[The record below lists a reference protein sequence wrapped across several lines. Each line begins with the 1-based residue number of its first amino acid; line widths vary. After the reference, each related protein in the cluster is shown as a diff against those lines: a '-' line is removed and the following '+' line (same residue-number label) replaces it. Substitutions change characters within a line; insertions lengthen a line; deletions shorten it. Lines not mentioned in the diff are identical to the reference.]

1 MDAMVNEMSKAYEE
15 LVAAAK
21 AAAEA
26 EEQPAGG
33 ENTAAAKDAASE
45 ALRQRL
51 DLFHA
56 ACDNAEGLVDSIRR
70 RYVGF
75 VDGDNGSSAASSSSS
90 SSSSSPP
97 SSVSPCATLA
107 LPDDAIRR
115 ILLYLPSA
123 ASAARASLVS
133 RCWRNAWAT
142 LPELRFH
149 DVTDLARVS
158 AALRLRVAP
167 VHLLHIESNDPA
179 PEKIAAVLDLAAPR
193 LEGKL
198 RFDIITPA
206 GRNSAAGTA
215 FQIPCFDKATEI
227 TINLPDHLGIRLPPA
242 GVFAKLTVLRLSHFR
257 LDRQNQR
264 DLGGAVSSEGCPSLQ
279 QLFLSKSH
287 VSSDLA
293 IRSES
298 LLCVRLL
305 DLQGLERLK
314 VVAPMLKEL
323 GVFRC
328 FNVTLPIADISAP
341 AVEDLQWIGVFDRLL
356 VQFGVMPRLW
366 RLAVWGLLYIPSTI
380 QHLQSLSLLKHFV
393 AARHVHLTLVYPP
406 GMVNYVLLVKAVK
419 MLPAVEIFSLI
430 LRIRRHAFG
439 PCLFHLLKMCT
450 GIRELNLDFDDRDR
464 IKAEQIPCSYG
475 CTCHEPHDWETM
487 DIRLNFLQKVEI
499 NNMSGAD
506 CKIFFVNRL
515 LRWVPMLKTIT
526 LTFDHSVPVSKEVCK
541 ELLSFCSPGICMEI
555 YLHCNGDK
563 VKYSGVNL
571 NRPA

>member
-179 PEKIAAVLDLAAPR
+179 PEKIAA
-193 LEGKL
+193 
-198 RFDIITPA
+198 
-206 GRNSAAGTA
+206 
-215 FQIPCFDKATEI
+215 
-227 TINLPDHLGIRLPPA
+227 A

-526 LTFDHSVPVSKEVCK
+526 LTFDHSVPVSKEVLPNINRLINFRQAKGFLMTSEMATRC
-541 ELLSFCSPGICMEI
+541 LLFPADQASRAHSCFLPTLNSGII
-555 YLHCNGDK
+555 
-563 VKYSGVNL
+563 L
-571 NRPA
+571 NIHA